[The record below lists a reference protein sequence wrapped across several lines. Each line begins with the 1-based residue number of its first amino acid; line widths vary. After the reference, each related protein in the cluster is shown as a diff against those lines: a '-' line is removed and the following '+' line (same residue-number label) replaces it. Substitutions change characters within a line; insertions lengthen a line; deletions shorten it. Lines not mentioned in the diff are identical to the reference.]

1 MRREGRIHG
10 NNVRLNKKESGA
22 GQRVSNKPTN
32 HSKVSARCPGNGVKC
47 VGCSSGLPVKK
58 SMGKVKTAL
67 KARDLDVTKN
77 HKMHEWS
84 FSQKHRWGD
93 YGCGEETDNERERG
107 GPSGESDQTEEYWA
121 DDQPS
126 PSPVLECPIELLVQM
141 RKPKAVRPLVS
152 PPEAMI
158 ITPTVTPESAESN
171 DSEYESV
178 IDDESWS
185 DFDFS
190 DGEEVSYAEEAAA
203 DDWVFVT
210 EMVV

>member
-10 NNVRLNKKESGA
+10 NNVRLNKKEVG
-22 GQRVSNKPTN
+22 GGERVCSRPTN
-32 HSKVSARCPGNGVKC
+32 HSKVSARCPGNGVRC
-47 VGCSSGLPVKK
+47 VGCSNGLPVKK

-93 YGCGEETDNERERG
+93 YGCGEGSDVENEHG
-107 GPSGESDQTEEYWA
+107 GQSGESDQADEFWA

-126 PSPVLECPIELLVQM
+126 RSPVLECPIELLVQA
-141 RKPKAVRPLVS
+141 RKAKAVRPPVS
-152 PPEAMI
+152 IPEAL
-158 ITPTVTPESAESN
+158 ITPTETPESAES
-171 DSEYESV
+171 DSSDYESV
-178 IDDESWS
+178 VDDESWS
-185 DFDFS
+185 EFDFS
-190 DGEEVSYAEEAAA
+190 DGEEVSDAEDVPN

-210 EMVV
+210 ELVV